1 MKNTI
6 YIFTFGLLLI
16 SCNSENMYPDNII
29 DTHGNFKPEDEVV
42 YNYNTPT
49 NETKKVEVER
59 KLIKKGNISFEVD
72 DLSVTTTNIK
82 NSVKKFNGY
91 IAEEKSEKGYYSN
104 DVTITV
110 RVPNTNFD
118 AFLSEISKG
127 VKEFDEKNI
136 SVSDVTEE
144 FLDVSARIKTKKELE
159 NRYLQLLTKAKSV
172 KEILEVEK
180 ELEQV
185 RSDIERAEGRLK
197 FLENSI
203 SFSTLKI
210 KFYKKI
216 EQKITEDSFGGNILK
231 AFKDGF
237 DGLKS
242 LFLFLITIWPLLI
255 ITTAIYIFVRRRL
268 KNKTT
273 T

>member
-1 MKNTI
+1 MKNII

-16 SCNSENMYPDNII
+16 SCHSESNNLKDIVEELPSYEVEDA
-29 DTHGNFKPEDEVV
+29 GFK
-42 YNYNTPT
+42 YTQT
-49 NETKKVEVER
+49 NKDKVEIVQR
-59 KLIKKGNISFEVD
+59 KLIKRGNVSFEVD
-72 DLSVTTTNIK
+72 DLVLTTTNIK
-82 NSVKKFNGY
+82 TSVKKFNGY

-110 RVPNTNFD
+110 RIPNTNFD
-118 AFLSEISKG
+118 AFLGEISQG

-159 NRYLQLLTKAKSV
+159 NRYLQLLAKAKNV

-197 FLENSI
+197 YLENNVT
-203 SFSTLKI
+203 FSTLRI

-216 EQKITEDSFGGNILK
+216 EQKIEEDSFWGKIIK
-231 AFKDGF
+231 AFTNGF
-237 DGLKS
+237 DGLQS

-255 ITTAIYIFVRRRL
+255 IAVVIYIFVRKKL
-268 KNKTT
+268 KNNTT
-273 T
+273 S

>member
-1 MKNTI
+1 MKNII
-6 YIFTFGLLLI
+6 YIYITVLFLI
-16 SCNSENMYPDNII
+16 SCHSESNSLKDIGELPSY
-29 DTHGNFKPEDEVV
+29 
-42 YNYNTPT
+42 
-49 NETKKVEVER
+49 EVEQAVFNYTQPNKEKIQTVQR
-59 KLIKKGNISFEVD
+59 KLIKRGNVSFEVD

-82 NSVKKFNGY
+82 TSVKKFNGY

-159 NRYLQLLTKAKSV
+159 NRYLQLLAKAKSV

-197 FLENSI
+197 FLENNV

-268 KNKTT
+268 KNKQQLNS
-273 T
+273 

>member
-1 MKNTI
+1 MKNKI
-6 YIFTFGLLLI
+6 YVHMILIFIAI
-16 SCNSENMYPDNII
+16 SCHNTSESSDVLADVSYEEQAMLNLPHKQKNV
-29 DTHGNFKPEDEVV
+29 NV
-42 YNYNTPT
+42 
-49 NETKKVEVER
+49 VER
-59 KLIKKGNISFEVD
+59 KLIKKGNVSFEVD
-72 DLSVTTTNIK
+72 DLKSTTKKIK
-82 NSVKKFNGY
+82 TALVKYGGY
-91 IAEEKSEKGYYSN
+91 IAEEKSEKGYYRN
-104 DVTITV
+104 DVYITV
-110 RVPNTNFD
+110 RVPNASFD
-118 AFLSEISKG
+118 AFLGEISKG

-136 SVSDVTEE
+136 NVSDVTEE

-159 NRYLQLLTKAKSV
+159 KRYLQLLTKAKNV

-180 ELEQV
+180 ELEEV
-185 RSDIERAEGRLK
+185 RSEIERIEGRLK
-197 FLENSI
+197 YLENNI

-216 EQKITEDSFGGNILK
+216 EEKINEESFWGKIIK
-231 AFKDGF
+231 AFKNGF

-255 ITTAIYIFVRRRL
+255 ILSVIYIFIRKKL